1 MKKEDNNMVP
11 ITSELYEELM
21 IKAMDDMIFG
31 KDEEKRIKGNIEGY
45 IENLKKFKKSLKILQ
60 IKKKKIK
67 EEIKQTRIEIR
78 NYKKILRQEK
88 LKLQKNSVELSITS
102 NDITVL
108 NKKYIIDDYIEAP
121 VNNQKVIK

>member
-21 IKAMDDMIFG
+21 TKAMDDMILG

-45 IENLKKFKKSLKILQ
+45 IENLKKFKKILKILK

-67 EEIKQTRIEIR
+67 EEIKQTRIEIK

-88 LKLQKNSVELSITS
+88 LKLQKNSVELYITS

-108 NKKYIIDDYIEAP
+108 NKKYIIDDYIETPA
-121 VNNQKVIK
+121 NKQKVIK